1 MSRWVMPAFRASVF
15 RARGAD
21 MSKATRGRGSKV
33 EQLPDEVK
41 TFLDSLLRDRQFT
54 QQEIL
59 DEVNK
64 QIDALGL
71 SEDEKLSRSGLNRYA
86 SKMEAIGKRMRET
99 NAIADAWVNRLGD
112 KPTGQVGNLLI
123 QMTRSMAF
131 DIALAA
137 QENEDEPASLG
148 MLKELALTIQ
158 RLEKASMDSLKREKE
173 IRKAFA
179 EEAAAKAET
188 VAKQAGLTARA
199 VQTIKNEILG
209 IA

>member
-1 MSRWVMPAFRASVF
+1 
-15 RARGAD
+15 

>member
-1 MSRWVMPAFRASVF
+1 
-15 RARGAD
+15 

-41 TFLDSLLRDRQFT
+41 AFLDSLLRDRQFT

-71 SEDEKLSRSGLNRYA
+71 SEADKLSRSGLNRYA

-158 RLEKASMDSLKREKE
+158 RLEKAAAASLQNEKE

-179 EEAAAKAET
+179 EEVANKVEKMATQRGMTKADAQYWRSE
-188 VAKQAGLTARA
+188 V
-199 VQTIKNEILG
+199 LG
-209 IA
+209 MGKV